1 MIIMTDMDDYKISI
15 KSMSHS
21 SKHDKS
27 KYYLIDIKII
37 INEKKF
43 EHTDYLDPFTN
54 EIASDVVPFCKQC
67 EGNDR
72 TKILS
77 EFLIRFGLS
86 HDQSIQLFSKVVDN
100 LNYVIRHNESVKK
113 LFPPLLDLIDEA
125 QGWGFDC
132 RKITPFY
139 HFIKTERDGAEQHIH
154 TTSIRDVVNEI
165 YNYRHNGNTSEVYS
179 FSELQFSCRWI
190 EDFFIQ
196 RNAFNNGWSIYYRG
210 KQPHQSVSEVEPG
223 RYQSSSVYTL
233 RELSDAILDAKSYSP
248 HI

>member
-1 MIIMTDMDDYKISI
+1 MTNMDDYKISI
-15 KSMSHS
+15 KNLSHS

-37 INEKKF
+37 INEKKI

-54 EIASDVVPFCKQC
+54 EIASDVVPFCTQC

-132 RKITPFY
+132 RKIAPFY

-165 YNYRHNGNTSEVYS
+165 YNYRHDGNTSEVYPFVMS
-179 FSELQFSCRWI
+179 TRGGRIISSILLVIDSGLLGFRWKLARNCCI
-190 EDFFIQ
+190 TPMATSRHIIRQ
-196 RNAFNNGWSIYYRG
+196 REWRNCWKRL
-210 KQPHQSVSEVEPG
+210 K
-223 RYQSSSVYTL
+223 RLLT
-233 RELSDAILDAKSYSP
+233 
-248 HI
+248 